1 MQTATNIKKSL
12 HDLAEQLPDDA
23 TWKDVAY
30 EAYVRQEIE
39 AGLAE
44 AKAGR
49 FASVSEV
56 EEAFESW
63 GVQIEK

>member
-1 MQTATNIKKSL
+1 MASPTHSIKEDL
-12 HDLAEQLPDDA
+12 HALAEQLPANA

-44 AKAGR
+44 ARRGE
-49 FASVSEV
+49 FASEDEV
-56 EEAFESW
+56 RDAFAKW
-63 GVQIEK
+63 GVQK

>member
-1 MQTATNIKKSL
+1 MGNPTRSIKEDL
-12 HDLAEQLPDDA
+12 HALAEQLPADA

-44 AKAGR
+44 AKRGD
-49 FASVSEV
+49 FASDDEV
-56 EEAFESW
+56 REAFAKW
-63 GVQIEK
+63 GVLK